1 MNQTAVAWV
10 FERLKDTYNNEG
22 KIDLKDLELYETL
35 AINKEYIQII
45 ESWLDG
51 RRDGYQQI
59 NIEYGKEYYNEK
71 YNQNKNNNL

>member
-1 MNQTAVAWV
+1 MKTAMQ
-10 FERLKDTYNNEG
+10 ELIDRLKDTYNNEG

-35 AINKEYIQII
+35 GIHKERIQII

-51 RRDGYQQI
+51 RSDGYQQI

-71 YNQNKNNNL
+71 YK

>member
-10 FERLKDTYNNEG
+10 FERLKDNYNNEG

-35 AINKEYIQII
+35 AINKERIQII

-59 NIEYGKEYYNEK
+59 NIEHGKEYYNEK
-71 YNQNKNNNL
+71 YNQNNNL